1 MPHPLPSLFLHTPL
15 PADIS
20 LINFTK
26 LEFSMLETLIPP
38 ISFLGPAMI
47 WWLFIMTHDIC
58 VWRRLTKKSP
68 LKLTFKQLNIRPVE
82 IQQSH
87 LKLTHPP
94 PTPKLIK
101 IKFQQCF
108 ACGLIS
114 WIHLVLYCVDYRYQI
129 PPKCLVTSVF
139 FEWPWKCQGC
149 YTIVQK
155 MLNCAISCYSCN
167 FCCFLIYMNLN
178 SGMTYVY

>member
-1 MPHPLPSLFLHTPL
+1 MIWLLTMIHLMCRIFTLDFILEDNMVRIKWKLNHAPPSTQSLLAL

-58 VWRRLTKKSP
+58 VWRPLTKKSP

-114 WIHLVLYCVDYRYQI
+114 WIPLLLYCVDYR
-129 PPKCLVTSVF
+129 
-139 FEWPWKCQGC
+139 
-149 YTIVQK
+149 
-155 MLNCAISCYSCN
+155 
-167 FCCFLIYMNLN
+167 
-178 SGMTYVY
+178 

>member
-1 MPHPLPSLFLHTPL
+1 MIHLMCRIFTLDSILEDNMVCIKWKLNYAPPSTPHPLPSPFLHTPL
-15 PADIS
+15 PADIG

-38 ISFLGPAMI
+38 VSFLGPAMI

-114 WIHLVLYCVDYRYQI
+114 WIHLVLYCVDYR
-129 PPKCLVTSVF
+129 
-139 FEWPWKCQGC
+139 
-149 YTIVQK
+149 
-155 MLNCAISCYSCN
+155 
-167 FCCFLIYMNLN
+167 
-178 SGMTYVY
+178 